1 MALKVAALA
10 GGVGGAKMLDGL
22 AHVLP
27 ADHLTAIVN
36 TGDDFDHLGLRV
48 CPDLDT
54 VVYTLSGVSNP
65 DTGWGRQGETW
76 QFMNTLKSLGGP
88 GWFQLGDQDLA
99 MHVLRT
105 EALNGGASLSQ
116 VVRKFREMMGVAV
129 EVLPM
134 TDDRVPTIVETD
146 EGDLDFQIYFVA
158 RRCEPKVTGFRFE
171 GVEQSR
177 PAPGVV
183 EAIGQADVVI
193 FCPSNPWVSLGPIL
207 AVPGIREAV
216 AARPVVAV
224 TPLVGGK
231 AIKGPA
237 AKMYIELGFNPEAST
252 VAEHL
257 GELLDMFVLDEVD
270 REQASAI
277 ESRGVRVRVA
287 QTVMQTPE
295 DRVQLAEEVLEGA
308 SHLLSMEVKA

>member
-1 MALKVAALA
+1 MALRVVALA

-22 AHVLP
+22 ARVLP
-27 ADHLTAIVN
+27 PDQLTAIVN

-54 VVYTLSGVSNP
+54 VVYTLAGVSNP
-65 DTGWGRQGETW
+65 EAGWGRQGETW
-76 QFMNTLKSLGGP
+76 QFMAALKSMGAP
-88 GWFQLGDQDLA
+88 AWFQLGDQDLA

-105 EALNGGASLSQ
+105 EALKGGESLTQ
-116 VVRKFREMMGVAV
+116 VVRELRNALGVPV
-129 EVLPM
+129 EILPM
-134 TDDRVPTIVETD
+134 TDDRVPTIVETE
-146 EGDLDFQIYFVA
+146 EGDLDFQVYFVA

-171 GVEQSR
+171 GVDQSR
-177 PAPGVV
+177 PAPGVL
-183 EAIGQADVVI
+183 EAIDKADVAVL
-193 FCPSNPWVSLGPIL
+193 CPSNPWVSLGPIL
-207 AVPGIREAV
+207 AVPGIRQAV

-237 AKMYIELGFNPEAST
+237 AKMCVELGFNPEAST
-252 VAEHL
+252 VAEHFA
-257 GELLDMFVLDEVD
+257 ELLDMFVLDEVD
-270 REQASAI
+270 RGQAPAI
-277 ESRGVRVRVA
+277 ESRGIQVRVA
-287 QTVMQTPE
+287 QTVMLTPE

>member
-1 MALKVAALA
+1 MALRVVALA

-22 AHVLP
+22 ARALP

-36 TGDDFDHLGLRV
+36 TGDDFDHLGLRI

-54 VVYTLSGVSNP
+54 VVYTLAGVSNP
-65 DTGWGRQGETW
+65 ETGWGRKSETW
-76 QFMNTLKSLGGP
+76 QFMTALKSLGGP

-105 EALNGGASLSQ
+105 MALNSGEPLTQVVHRLREAL
-116 VVRKFREMMGVAV
+116 GVAV

-134 TDDRVPTIVETD
+134 TDDRVPTIVETE
-146 EGDLDFQIYFVA
+146 EGALDFQAYFVA
-158 RRCEPKVTGFRFE
+158 RRCEPKVTGFRFKN
-171 GVEQSR
+171 VEHSH
-177 PAPGVV
+177 PAPGVLP
-183 EAIGQADVVI
+183 AIRQADVVVL
-193 FCPSNPWVSLGPIL
+193 CPSNPWVSVGPIL

-216 AARPVVAV
+216 EARPVVAI

-237 AKMYIELGFNPEAST
+237 AKMYSELGFAPEAST
-252 VAEHL
+252 VAEHY
-257 GELLDMFVLDEVD
+257 GELLDMFVLDEID
-270 REQASAI
+270 RGQAPAI
-277 ESRGVRVRVA
+277 ESRGIQVRLA

-295 DRVQLAEEVLEGA
+295 DRVHLAEEVLEGA